1 MKPDEEDTTE
11 KTIASKKS
19 KKGKIQ
25 HDEVSSTTKV
35 TLDINSHIKNYKP
48 RQYLLVKSG
57 QSWLDVQVCK
67 PTHSLQQQQSI

>member
-1 MKPDEEDTTE
+1 MKRLND
-11 KTIASKKS
+11 
-19 KKGKIQ
+19 
-25 HDEVSSTTKV
+25 HNDEVSSTTKV

-67 PTHSLQQQQSI
+67 PTQSLQQQQSI